1 MASDV
6 HQAAMI
12 ARGVAGAAPLVSLGH
27 SAGGHLALWVAAQRE
42 VAIDAVVALAP
53 VTDLVAADQQLLS
66 ERATMEL
73 FGVGADDDPS
83 LYEQASPRHR
93 LPLGVPQ
100 LIVHGPTDDAVPYE
114 MVVDYVETARSLG
127 DDVIFVNDSD
137 IDHFNVIDPTHPL
150 WRGVDAFL
158 EVQRPY

>member
-1 MASDV
+1 
-6 HQAAMI
+6 
-12 ARGVAGAAPLVSLGH
+12 
-27 SAGGHLALWVAAQRE
+27 
-42 VAIDAVVALAP
+42 
-53 VTDLVAADQQLLS
+53 
-66 ERATMEL
+66 
-73 FGVGADDDPS
+73 
-83 LYEQASPRHR
+83 
-93 LPLGVPQ
+93 
-100 LIVHGPTDDAVPYE
+100 